1 MPQDQDICLH
11 LQVPEAAT
19 VLWPF
24 DFPVFIKF
32 TLMCIFSCTHSLIGF
47 NAFCSSSFCF
57 VLGLRFVPEARLEVA
72 GMAAILSIHC
82 QERFSS
88 NSLSPSHAW
97 SFSHSLIHPT
107 ALLMVSIVSPST
119 LCGNGTGEECI
130 LRKAPEKP
138 RDSLGI

>member
-1 MPQDQDICLH
+1 MPPAMPQDQDICLP
-11 LQVPEAAT
+11 LQVPEGAT

-72 GMAAILSIHC
+72 GMTAILSIHC

-88 NSLSPSHAW
+88 NSLFPISRLVFLSLSHTPD
-97 SFSHSLIHPT
+97 SSIDGLYCIPQHS
-107 ALLMVSIVSPST
+107 VWKW
-119 LCGNGTGEECI
+119 N
-130 LRKAPEKP
+130 R
-138 RDSLGI
+138 